1 MQGTSI
7 RACLARKVSAAL
19 LFTALP
25 IAAVAQTTPA
35 APAVPPVKLGI
46 VTFLTGPAAGPFG
59 IPGRNSAEIM
69 IEMLNAGKVPA
80 PYATPGLAGAPILP
94 KFVDEAGSSA
104 NQVTEFRNLV
114 QRDGMNA
121 VVGYISS
128 GNCLAVAPV
137 AEELKAL
144 TVFWDCGTPRI

>member
-1 MQGTSI
+1 MLKGITPPWGV
-7 RACLARKVSAAL
+7 LAAA
-19 LFTALP
+19 AM
-25 IAAVAQTTPA
+25 VAPAYAQAPA
-35 APAVPPVKLGI
+35 APAAAPVKLGI

-80 PYATPGLAGAPILP
+80 PYATAGLGGAPIVP
-94 KFVDEAGSSA
+94 KFVDENGSTA

-121 VVGYISS
+121 VV
-128 GNCLAVAPV
+128 
-137 AEELKAL
+137 
-144 TVFWDCGTPRI
+144 